1 MSAFSFS
8 DRVSIPDRLSL
19 LVRLSPPERF
29 WLSPIRV
36 SPLVAENQLGRAYYQ
51 GLQVKAIQSTLKPPL
66 PPIIE

>member
-19 LVRLSPPERF
+19 PVRLSPERF
-29 WLSPIRV
+29 SLSPIRV